1 MRSGWEAA
9 VGGGIPCIKALKEG
23 VAANNVTYA
32 AGILNGTCNF
42 ILTTM
47 KETGRAFDDVLA
59 EAQALGYAETPPDL
73 DVDGIDTAHKLALVS
88 AVSNGTLPAFDA
100 VYTEGI
106 RSIGAHSTFVH
117 LQNRFF
123 ASTRRE
129 SDPWRWAQVI
139 TTWRRRTSS
148 ASRSSCSASPPRPT
162 PAPSSSA
169 STRR

>member
-106 RSIGAHSTFVH
+106 RSIGAHLH
-117 LQNRFF
+117 LR
-123 ASTRRE
+123 
-129 SDPWRWAQVI
+129 
-139 TTWRRRTSS
+139 
-148 ASRSSCSASPPRPT
+148 SPPEQVFGPH
-162 PAPSSSA
+162 PS
-169 STRR
+169 RL

>member
-1 MRSGWEAA
+1 MRPGWEAA

-106 RSIGAHSTFVH
+106 RSIGTP
-117 LQNRFF
+117 L
-123 ASTRRE
+123 
-129 SDPWRWAQVI
+129 
-139 TTWRRRTSS
+139 
-148 ASRSSCSASPPRPT
+148 SPPRT
-162 PAPSSSA
+162 GFLPAPVE
-169 STRR
+169 TLIPGGGRR